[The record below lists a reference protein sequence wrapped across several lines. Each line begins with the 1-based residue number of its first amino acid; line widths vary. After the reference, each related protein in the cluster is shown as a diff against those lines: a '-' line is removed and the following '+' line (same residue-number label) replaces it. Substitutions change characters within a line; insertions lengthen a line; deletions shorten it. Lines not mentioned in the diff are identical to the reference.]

1 MLADLQNYE
10 NTYKDNMIVEK
21 DKVYTFKLANA
32 DEIVGKVV
40 EIRDDA
46 YVVSQPLSAVPTEK
60 GIQLIYTVFTGNPKE
75 NSTINKTAIAMICTT
90 REEVCDH
97 YLEATTG
104 LKPVRKP
111 SIIMG

>member
-1 MLADLQNYE
+1 MQ
-10 NTYKDNMIVEK
+10 VEK
-21 DKVYTFKLANA
+21 DRVYTFKLTNA
-32 DEIVGKVV
+32 DEIVAKITEITDVAYIV
-40 EIRDDA
+40 E
-46 YVVSQPLSAVPTEK
+46 QPLSAVPTEK

-75 NSTINKTAIAMICTT
+75 NVTINKTAVAMIVQT

-104 LKPVRKP
+104 IKAVRKP

>member
-1 MLADLQNYE
+1 MNIEL
-10 NTYKDNMIVEK
+10 
-21 DKVYTFKLANA
+21 DKVYTFKLTNA

-40 EIRDDA
+40 SIADDSYEIA
-46 YVVSQPLSAVPTEK
+46 QPLSAVPTEK
-60 GIQLIYTVFTGNPKE
+60 GIQLIYTVFTGDPKE
-75 NSTINKTAIAMICTT
+75 NATINKTAIAMICQT
-90 REEVCDH
+90 REEVGDH